1 MRVLMVPMVAV
12 GLLVCDRSDEPR
24 ESAMRAAF
32 ELRLAADVRGAIE
45 FVAETSGAEGVARVR
60 AASTDR
66 FRIQS
71 FKKFD
76 CWRAE
81 GAVGHVCAF
90 AVDIAVVNGTIQR
103 TLQGRFTSGRD
114 GLTFADES

>member
-12 GLLVCDRSDEPR
+12 GLLVCDQSDEPR
-24 ESAMRAAF
+24 ESAMRTAF
-32 ELRLAADVRGAIE
+32 ELRLAADVRGALDFI
-45 FVAETSGAEGVARVR
+45 AETSGPEGVARVR
-60 AASTDR
+60 AAGTDR
-66 FRIQS
+66 FHVRG

-81 GAVGHVCAF
+81 GALGHVCAF

-103 TLQGRFTSGRD
+103 TLHGRFTSGRD